1 MLANLFS
8 HCRLKFQLTGSEFV
22 TTGRLHKYIDCIRI
36 GRLLYEFFLNIQ
48 FIIDPRKC
56 NAQTAPSATV
66 LYIKVLLVG
75 KAMISAV
82 KCK

>member
-8 HCRLKFQLTGSEFV
+8 HCRLKFQLPGSEFV

-36 GRLLYEFFLNIQ
+36 GRIRYEFFLNIQ
-48 FIIDPRKC
+48 FILDSPKC

-66 LYIKVLLVG
+66 LYIKVLLDG
-75 KAMISAV
+75 KAMTIAV
-82 KCK
+82 KYK